1 MTIIPSFKACRI
13 FVSTIDAG
21 KSNTEYPDVTPINL
35 DEYMVKEGCDGIFV
49 HTEYQVLLATL
60 SKTKCLLIHQ
70 RLQRLLSINA
80 YPNSVVI
87 SGATQAAMKDAS
99 QIKQNVANPTLTCA
113 NYGCSVRPQG
123 ATAGAGT
130 IQYTGSR
137 KVGIKSVAKGVV
149 SLDRFFHSFYE
160 KMLYPVFFQPWK
172 HIGTG
177 DRLYGPSPKK
187 SKRTKRIPR
196 INRKARFDGREE
208 FRLPYVLLMHQLQG
222 SRR

>member
-123 ATAGAGT
+123 ATLELEQSNTLGA
-130 IQYTGSR
+130 
-137 KVGIKSVAKGVV
+137 
-149 SLDRFFHSFYE
+149 E
-160 KMLYPVFFQPWK
+160 K
-172 HIGTG
+172 
-177 DRLYGPSPKK
+177 
-187 SKRTKRIPR
+187 
-196 INRKARFDGREE
+196 
-208 FRLPYVLLMHQLQG
+208 
-222 SRR
+222 